1 MPHPNSLANLRPW
14 LPGTSPNP
22 DGRPRDA
29 SLINYVLRNS
39 EGGHELGEI
48 LLTIARNP
56 RAKGSDRIAAVSIL
70 MDRLYGKVLPSDRAA
85 LLDEAAAPAQRINF
99 HVILGPDRG
108 EAVEIQ
114 ATQVEDAQEANS
126 TDSAIEAG
134 AAATHN
140 FLEAVDG
147 DTADSPA
154 PDLSV
159 LARTSTEID

>member
-14 LPGTSPNP
+14 QPGTSPNP
-22 DGRPRDA
+22 NGRPRDA

-56 RAKGSDRIAAVSIL
+56 SAKGSDRISAISIL
-70 MDRLYGKVLPSDRAA
+70 LDRLYGKVALSDRAA

-108 EAVEIQ
+108 IEEIEAVRTNDD
-114 ATQVEDAQEANS
+114 ATTHNE
-126 TDSAIEAG
+126 IEA
-134 AAATHN
+134 
-140 FLEAVDG
+140 LDG
-147 DTADSPA
+147 DTAASPA
-154 PDLSV
+154 SV
-159 LARTSTEID
+159 DGD